1 MQVLVKSTSE
11 NAQTRCSICGQ
22 GFALYWE
29 RRTQTEQAEMLKEV
43 EAALISHH
51 ANDAGVTAHPDHSFV
66 VPAWDG
72 PASASGAAILGNAPT
87 WAV

>member
-11 NAQTRCSICGQ
+11 NAQTRCNVCGE

-29 RRTQTEQAEMLKEV
+29 RQTQEERDEALKEV
-43 EAALISHH
+43 EAVLISHH
-51 ANDAGVTAHPDHSFV
+51 ASGSGVAVHPEQGFV
-66 VPAWDG
+66 VPAWNG

>member
-11 NAQTRCSICGQ
+11 NAQARWSVCGQ

-29 RRTQTEQAEMLKEV
+29 RQTPTEQDEMLKEV
-43 EAALISHH
+43 EAALKSHH
-51 ANDAGVTAHPDHSFV
+51 ANRDGVEAHPEQGFV

-72 PASASGAAILGNAPT
+72 PAAASGAAILGNAPT

>member
-11 NAQTRCSICGQ
+11 NAQTRCGVCGQ

-29 RRTQTEQAEMLKEV
+29 RRTQTDQAEMLKEV
-43 EAALISHH
+43 EAALMSHH
-51 ANDAGVTAHPDHSFV
+51 AHDAGVAAHPEQGFV

-72 PASASGAAILGNAPT
+72 PVAASGAAILGNAPT
-87 WAV
+87 SVV